1 MSSLRMTLATQMV
14 LRSLLEKPAEKR
26 YGLEL
31 CAEAGLQSGTVY
43 PILTRL
49 EQAGWVHST
58 WEDPEVHQAE
68 GRPRRRY
75 YMLSEEG
82 AAQARQALAEISS
95 RHARAIWAR
104 PRLQAEGG
112 QA

>member
-14 LRSLLEKPAEKR
+14 LRSLLEKPADKR

-31 CAEAGLQSGTVY
+31 CGEAGLQSGTVY

-49 EQAGWVHST
+49 EQAGWVHSA

-75 YMLSEEG
+75 YTLSEEG
-82 AAQARQALAEISS
+82 AAQARQALAAISS
-95 RHARAIWAR
+95 RQARAIWAR
-104 PRLQAEGG
+104 PQLQAEGG

>member
-1 MSSLRMTLATQMV
+1 MV

>member
-1 MSSLRMTLATQMV
+1 MTLATQMV
-14 LRSLLEKPAEKR
+14 LRSLLEKAAEKQ

-31 CAEAGLQSGTVY
+31 CDRAGLQSGTVY

-49 EQAGWVHST
+49 EQAGWVDSA

-75 YMLSEEG
+75 YTLSEEG
-82 AAQARQALAEISS
+82 AAQARRALAEISS
-95 RHARAIWAR
+95 RQARAIWAR
-104 PRLQAEGG
+104 PQLRADGG
-112 QA
+112 PA